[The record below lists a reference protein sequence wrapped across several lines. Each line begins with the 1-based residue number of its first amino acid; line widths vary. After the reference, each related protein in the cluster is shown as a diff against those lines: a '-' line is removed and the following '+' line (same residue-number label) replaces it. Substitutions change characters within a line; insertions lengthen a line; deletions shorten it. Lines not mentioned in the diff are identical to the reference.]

1 MRSFLRNYY
10 ITKKIMELTQVKY
23 NDDDNG
29 YNDDDDAFLKDFGD
43 EDLNTTVGDIEVSAP
58 PQATSSSGSKVAS
71 FVVPR
76 GQTKLTL
83 AEFYATTDSN
93 RSGQEVLLPVIK

>member
-1 MRSFLRNYY
+1 
-10 ITKKIMELTQVKY
+10 MELTQVKY

-58 PQATSSSGSKVAS
+58 PQATSSSGSKVVP

-83 AEFYATTDSN
+83 AEFYATDSN
-93 RSGQEVLLPVIK
+93 RSGQKVLLLVIN

>member
-1 MRSFLRNYY
+1 
-10 ITKKIMELTQVKY
+10 MELTKIKY
-23 NDDDNG
+23 NDDDDG
-29 YNDDDDAFLKDFGD
+29 YNDDDVFLKDFGD

-93 RSGQEVLLPVIK
+93 RSGQEVVLPVMK